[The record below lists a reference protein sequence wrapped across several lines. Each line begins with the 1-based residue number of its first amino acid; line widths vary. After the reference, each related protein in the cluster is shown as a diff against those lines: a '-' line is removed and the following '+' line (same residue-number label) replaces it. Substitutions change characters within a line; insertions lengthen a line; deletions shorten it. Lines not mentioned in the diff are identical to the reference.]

1 MPSSCTCPS
10 SRKVTPGAALN
21 ADRAFGPSVV
31 QTNRAGDLAL
41 VSVSVNGDPSGD
53 AATATVSHLRT
64 VVVPDDFDGV
74 DARVLVGGET
84 AGGIDFFDLTHWY
97 TPFAIALVLGL
108 SFVLLLVVFRS
119 VVLPLLG
126 VALNLLSVAAAYG
139 LLVLV
144 FQRGIGAGLFG
155 FQQVDTIQAWLPLFL
170 FSVLFGLSMDYQVF
184 LLSLSGAQTRM
195 GPLSCRFA

>member
-53 AATATVSHLRT
+53 AATATVRHLRT
-64 VVVPDDFDGV
+64 VVVPDAFDGV

-84 AGGIDFFDLTHWY
+84 AGAIDFFDLTHWY

-139 LLVLV
+139 LLV

-170 FSVLFGLSMDYQVF
+170 FSVLFGLSMDYQGVPAQPVG
-184 LLSLSGAQTRM
+184 SQTRM